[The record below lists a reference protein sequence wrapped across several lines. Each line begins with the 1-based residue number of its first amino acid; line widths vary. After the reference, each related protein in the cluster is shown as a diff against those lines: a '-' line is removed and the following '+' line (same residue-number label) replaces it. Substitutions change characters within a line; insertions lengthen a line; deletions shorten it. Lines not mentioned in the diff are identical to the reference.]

1 MNQILDAGKQDS
13 KANSGK
19 RIVWVVTFAGVAILA
34 TAVGALLY
42 LGYGVAPPASSTGTS
57 VSESASSAASQTS
70 EGGGVTV
77 TVEWQ
82 GRNAGP
88 VFTVTMD
95 THSIDLDSYDLSKM
109 VVLKADGREA
119 LPLKWDAPKGGHH
132 RKGMLTFSD
141 KALDGAPLIGPGT
154 RNLELVIYDVAGIPE
169 RAFKWT
175 P

>member
-1 MNQILDAGKQDS
+1 MSQILEADKQDS
-13 KANSGK
+13 KANNRK
-19 RIVWVVTFAGVAILA
+19 RILWVVAFAGVAILA

-42 LGYGVAPPASSTGTS
+42 LGYGVAQPASSTGTS
-57 VSESASSAASQTS
+57 VRESASSAASQTS
-70 EGGGVTV
+70 EGGEVIV

-88 VFTVTMD
+88 VFTVSMD
-95 THSIDLDSYDLSKM
+95 THSIDLDGYDLSKM

-119 LPLKWDAPKGGHH
+119 VPLKWDAPKGGHH
-132 RKGMLTFSD
+132 RKGILTFSD
-141 KALDGAPLIGPGT
+141 KALDGTPLIGPST
-154 RNLELVIYDVAGIPE
+154 RNIALVIYDLAGIPE